1 VFFYVFITTRY
12 ILYSGVISHLDM
24 FLFSLL
30 GTLTNLYRTP
40 SLNSICSNSALELG
54 SSEKTNKGSTNRSYV
69 IDENLIKKDFDDEDD
84 ESSTG
89 TDVEEEEDEDKSLLL
104 NSTNHHDEEQ
114 QQQQQQQQRQPTIE
128 MNVVLVDRPIDPTVM
143 ALLEG
148 NDNNSID
155 NVGNDNNNN
164 NNNVL
169 ISSSTTSNKK
179 RLIEELSG

>member
-1 VFFYVFITTRY
+1 
-12 ILYSGVISHLDM
+12 M

-30 GTLTNLYRTP
+30 VTLINLYQTP

-69 IDENLIKKDFDDEDD
+69 IDENLIKKDFDDDDD

-89 TDVEEEEDEDKSLLL
+89 TDVEEEEEEDKSLLL
-104 NSTNHHDEEQ
+104 NSTNHHDEE
-114 QQQQQQQQRQPTIE
+114 QQQQQQQRQPTIE
-128 MNVVLVDRPIDPTVM
+128 MNVVLVDRPIDPTIM
-143 ALLEG
+143 ELLEG

-155 NVGNDNNNN
+155 NVDYDNSNINNND
-164 NNNVL
+164 L